1 MIEVFS
7 SGGGTQSC
15 CIAVMILKG
24 ELPRPDFTVIADTG
38 REMPTTWEYLE
49 NIVIPAFS
57 KSGLAIHRIKA
68 SEYASPWGKGLFAT
82 SGHLMVPAYSNING
96 EASKLSAY
104 CSGAWKAETVDRW
117 FSITQKITRSKYRK
131 WIGFSCDETKRVNR
145 MSAGKEFKS
154 GLIRFPL
161 VEKFIR
167 REEAIQIVIGYGWPE
182 PPRSRCFDCPNQSDL
197 EWLEVKE
204 NHPPLFE
211 SAIERDQ
218 FIRTRDAH
226 AFLHSSI
233 TPLKPP
239 SFQRRIYSARGAQK
253 GSVLYDHPTPLN
265 QPQTRMVQPHGGTRF
280 DGDARAR
287 VLRG

>member
-7 SGGGTQSC
+7 NGGGTQSC

-24 ELPRPDFTVIADTG
+24 ELPRPAFTVIADTG

-49 NIVIPAFS
+49 KVVAPAFEAAEM
-57 KSGLAIHRIKA
+57 KIYRIRA
-68 SEYASPWGKGLFAT
+68 SEYALPPRRGVFAR
-82 SGHLMVPAYSNING
+82 SGQLMIPAYSNLG
-96 EASKLSAY
+96 GKPSKLSAF
-104 CSGAWKAETVDRW
+104 CSGAWKVETVERW
-117 FSITQKITRSKYRK
+117 LSIEHGLTRSKYRK
-131 WIGFSCDETKRVNR
+131 WIGFSVDEVNR
-145 MSAGKEFKS
+145 IMRMRRGKEFKQ

-167 REEAIQIVIGYGWPE
+167 RDEAIKIVTEFGWPE

-211 SAIERDQ
+211 AAINRDE
-218 FIRTRDAH
+218 FVRTKDPH

-233 TPLKPP
+233 TPLK
-239 SFQRRIYSARGAQK
+239 SVDLSKDDTLSK
-253 GSVLYDHPTPLN
+253 GCA
-265 QPQTRMVQPHGGTRF
+265 
-280 DGDARAR
+280 DGECF
-287 VLRG
+287 L